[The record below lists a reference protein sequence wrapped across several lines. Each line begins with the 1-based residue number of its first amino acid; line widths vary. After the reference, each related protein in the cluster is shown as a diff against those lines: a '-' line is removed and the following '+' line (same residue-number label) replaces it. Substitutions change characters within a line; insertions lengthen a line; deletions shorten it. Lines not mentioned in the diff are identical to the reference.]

1 MDARRF
7 GRKLKLPATV
17 AIKHQ
22 ILKLMLKDAIEAE
35 AREKTEAVSL
45 QLPETPRAWNAAR

>member
-22 ILKLMLKDAIEAE
+22 ILKLMLEDAIKAE
-35 AREKTEAVSL
+35 AREKAEAVSPQL
-45 QLPETPRAWNAAR
+45 QETPRAWTAAR